1 MGRLEGS
8 SLASRHAWHGRCT
21 GAVARSSRLFSFRK
35 TGGLP
40 HSSHVQDHSCTPC
53 SPRGRTEQ
61 VIREQAMLGRL
72 VFGGVRRAGSA
83 RPALTSSGR
92 RKLGLAAGVAGFA
105 GAAFGLVLGS
115 PAQADG
121 WRITGPAA
129 EDRERA
135 TRAKMNSS
143 QGFALP
149 PIVVTISG
157 AAGQIAYSE
166 PGTPSSRRVRC
177 AWSDPSR
184 CLRAGLL
191 PLICSGQVFGKDRPV
206 SLRLLDIEP
215 SMSMLRG
222 VVMELE
228 DAAYPLLENV
238 YVR

>member
-1 MGRLEGS
+1 
-8 SLASRHAWHGRCT
+8 
-21 GAVARSSRLFSFRK
+21 
-35 TGGLP
+35 
-40 HSSHVQDHSCTPC
+40 
-53 SPRGRTEQ
+53 
-61 VIREQAMLGRL
+61 MLGRL

-105 GAAFGLVLGS
+105 GAAFGLGLGS